1 MSTCSDSRRQRGE
14 VLLEALVGVLITG
27 LIGAGM
33 AHMASGVLNSQRDAK
48 VEHLA
53 VAALRNQLQ
62 NQGIALC
69 SASSTTINL
78 PTNNATA
85 VAVACTGTTVNVSMG
100 GMTRSVA
107 APSQVQLTVKP
118 TDLGVKGATSNDTP
132 LTLTS
137 GTSS

>member
-1 MSTCSDSRRQRGE
+1 MSTCSDTRRQRGE

-33 AHMASGVLNSQRDAK
+33 VHMASGVLNSQRNGK

-53 VAALRNQLQ
+53 VAELRGQLQ

-69 SASSTTINL
+69 AQANTTIDL
-78 PTNNATA
+78 PTNNATT
-85 VAVACTGTTVNVSMG
+85 VAVTCTHQPVNVSMG
-100 GMTRSVA
+100 GIARAVA
-107 APSQVQLTVKP
+107 APAQVSLAVKP
-118 TDLGVKGATSNDTP
+118 TDLGIKGAGDDDTP

-137 GTSS
+137 GTAQ